1 MSTES
6 GEGSSERG
14 RGDSKLE
21 TTKVLNS
28 LRPDRIS
35 GGPGKKGVKKGSN
48 AYRAIDEGQSTEI
61 FFKNHDQIERETA
74 TKTQVVEVGYI
85 NKMANKQQISP
96 NLAEKMKM
104 ISESRF
110 SNLMRSTSGADSEP
124 TVTSGLALKKITL
137 ELRPTEDEET
147 DRRAPRTTFDILGS
161 QTQKSQRIP
170 LIRDCCARLKAKRG
184 EPYVP
189 GQR

>member
-1 MSTES
+1 
-6 GEGSSERG
+6 
-14 RGDSKLE
+14 
-21 TTKVLNS
+21 
-28 LRPDRIS
+28 
-35 GGPGKKGVKKGSN
+35 
-48 AYRAIDEGQSTEI
+48 
-61 FFKNHDQIERETA
+61 
-74 TKTQVVEVGYI
+74 
-85 NKMANKQQISP
+85 
-96 NLAEKMKM
+96 M

-110 SNLMRSTSGADSEP
+110 SNLIRSTSGADSEP

-147 DRRAPRTTFDILGS
+147 DRRPPRTTFDILGS

-170 LIRDCCARLKAKRG
+170 LIRDCCVRLKAKRG